1 MRALG
6 RSVHAMAL
14 ELRARDRSGNELA
27 WSLTGTH
34 TVERLKGQ
42 HSTQPQRIAAKDVSH
57 GVVHN
62 QQRMGLTRRPTQR
75 TQIGHTQAK
84 ATD

>member
-6 RSVHAMAL
+6 SSIHTMAL
-14 ELRARDRSGNELA
+14 ELRARDRSGNEFA
-27 WSLTGTH
+27 RRLTGTRA
-34 TVERLKGQ
+34 VECLKGQ

-62 QQRMGLTRRPTQR
+62 QQRMGLTRCPTQR

>member
-1 MRALG
+1 
-6 RSVHAMAL
+6 MAL
-14 ELRARDRSGNELA
+14 ELRACDRRRHKLA
-27 WSLTGTH
+27 RRLTGARA
-34 TVERLKGQ
+34 VECLKGQ
-42 HSTQPQRIAAKDVSH
+42 HGTQPHRIAAKDVSH

-75 TQIGHTQAK
+75 AQIGHTQAK